1 MKQPMIMTTLLEQ
14 AFEAASQLPE
24 LEQDFLA
31 RIILDEIESEKKW
44 ARLFSESQ
52 DVLARLAQ
60 EAVSTHGQS
69 EAKRHGS

>member
-1 MKQPMIMTTLLEQ
+1 MTNLLEQ
-14 AFEAASQLPE
+14 AFIAASQLPE

-44 ARLFSESQ
+44 ARLFFESQ

-60 EAVSTHGQS
+60 EAVATHGRS
-69 EAKRHGS
+69 EWRGHGS